1 MDLWALLMLR
11 NQKYLSIA
19 IVSDK
24 EGSYYHFF

>member
-24 EGSYYHFF
+24 ESSYYHFF